1 MKKIFLYLFILIS
14 LVSFAFT
21 SLLSNWEPV
30 PDAKIKFTI
39 DGLLGIDVIG
49 TIGDLKSEIYFFPD
63 DVAHSSISSTISP
76 ATIDT
81 QNKKRD
87 KHLRTSDFL
96 DTEKFPAISFV
107 SRSLR
112 KVGEYYVV
120 VGDLTLKS
128 ITKSISIP
136 FEFTDSGDHA
146 LFVGDFKI
154 NRLDYNVGKKSWM
167 MGNDVWI
174 HLNIP
179 VVKK

>member
-1 MKKIFLYLFILIS
+1 MKKIFLYLLILIS
-14 LVSFAFT
+14 FSFT

-30 PDAKIKFTI
+30 PDTKINFTI
-39 DGLLGIDVIG
+39 DGLLGIDVTG
-49 TIGDLKSEIYFFPD
+49 TISDLKSDIHFFPD
-63 DVAHSSISSTISP
+63 DLANSSISATISP

-81 QNKKRD
+81 KNKKRD
-87 KHLRTSDFL
+87 KHLRTNDFL
-96 DTEKFPAISFV
+96 DTEKFPAITFV

-128 ITKSISIP
+128 IAKSISIP
-136 FEFTDSGDHA
+136 FEFTDSGDRA

-167 MGNDVWI
+167 MGDEVWI
-174 HLNIP
+174 HLDIP